1 MNLFD
6 ETSNITKQLLDGVM
20 KQLTV
25 TDEDAFVSDD
35 VTKVVRTRITAEIC
49 STLVKLHSLKI
60 SDNHLLQSV
69 HYHCWKFLN
78 HFQNLTL
85 MKKYFIMLQSLFW
98 IKKLILVHIKN
109 QNLSMQIF

>member
-35 VTKVVRTRITAEIC
+35 VTKVIRT
-49 STLVKLHSLKI
+49 
-60 SDNHLLQSV
+60 
-69 HYHCWKFLN
+69 
-78 HFQNLTL
+78 
-85 MKKYFIMLQSLFW
+85 
-98 IKKLILVHIKN
+98 
-109 QNLSMQIF
+109 